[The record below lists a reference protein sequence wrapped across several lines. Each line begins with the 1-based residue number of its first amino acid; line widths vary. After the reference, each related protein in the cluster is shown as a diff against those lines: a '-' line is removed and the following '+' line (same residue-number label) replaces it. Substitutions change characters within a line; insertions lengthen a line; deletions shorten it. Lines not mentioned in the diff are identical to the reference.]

1 MVAVMMATNT
11 REKLASL
18 INSVNSASDIPSKLE
33 PLRQL
38 KQDLL
43 QQDHALL
50 SEFLP
55 LLFDLKSDRF
65 SPVRKHVTE

>member
-1 MVAVMMATNT
+1 MMATNT

-18 INSVNSASDIPSKLE
+18 INSVESASDIPSKLE

-38 KQDLL
+38 KQDLP
-43 QQDHALL
+43 QQDHVLL

-55 LLFDLKSDRF
+55 LFFELKSDRF
-65 SPVRKHVTE
+65 SPVRKHVAE